1 MNNVTPFHRHGQ
13 PGYYALADLPQRE
26 SVYKSSFGVG
36 WPDAMD
42 KLLRLYPGQ
51 FVITTGIAGSGKSTF
66 WLNVVA
72 NIAADY
78 NHASFLYVPE
88 NEGHV
93 IEKLQRIWGVR
104 RGWDAFRREFCFV
117 QSAQPEHYD
126 DAPKTLDWVLLH
138 AATAIEKDGVRLVL
152 IDPWNELE
160 RARPKDLTM
169 TDYIGQCLM
178 FLTKFA
184 RHYGVTV
191 SLIAHPT
198 KEGIKDG
205 KVPKLSDI
213 EGCYSDDT
221 EVLTRR
227 GWLHHG
233 QVTLSDDVACFDPS
247 TSRVI
252 YHQPS
257 HVHKA
262 EFDGEL
268 YRFRGYGYDLA
279 VTPQHR
285 MLLKPAWD
293 EPVGLGNGRGRPVE
307 YPKGQWNFCIAEGMP
322 TSRFVLPLAGEPI
335 DGGARPQHVCIGG
348 KTYPAEQFWK
358 LVGWFV
364 AEGYVG
370 PNGLTW
376 AQAEGDTAEAFT
388 TTFAEAGIP
397 AKVGWSAPRGKGTLT
412 IGRWYIGNRF
422 CRNLVSWFA
431 DNCGRGAA
439 NKKVPEAVFELASS
453 LKWAFLKAYL
463 EGDGSKIDGTATTVS
478 RRLRDDIQR
487 LAVELGIHTSYGTR
501 AGFGNHQTIYW
512 IRLGRLGRREV
523 AVRTY
528 RNLSRIPYRGFV
540 WCLTVPTGAYF
551 VRRNGRVAACGNS
564 MNWANKCDNG
574 LIVHREINSTH
585 VISAKVREKGGG
597 WRGVC
602 IFAVDEESEQFTP
615 THVDC

>member
-1 MNNVTPFHRHGQ
+1 MSNVTPFPRHGQ

-36 WPDAMD
+36 WRDTMD

-51 FVITTGIAGSGKSTF
+51 FVITTGMAGSGKSTF

-93 IEKLQRIWGVR
+93 IDKLQRIWGLR
-104 RGWDAFRREFCFV
+104 SGWDAFRREFCFV

-126 DAPKTLDWVLLH
+126 DAPKTLDWVLMR
-138 AATAIEKDGVRLVL
+138 AATSIENDGVRLVL

-213 EGCYSDDT
+213 EG
-221 EVLTRR
+221 
-227 GWLHHG
+227 
-233 QVTLSDDVACFDPS
+233 
-247 TSRVI
+247 
-252 YHQPS
+252 
-257 HVHKA
+257 
-262 EFDGEL
+262 
-268 YRFRGYGYDLA
+268 
-279 VTPQHR
+279 
-285 MLLKPAWD
+285 
-293 EPVGLGNGRGRPVE
+293 
-307 YPKGQWNFCIAEGMP
+307 
-322 TSRFVLPLAGEPI
+322 
-335 DGGARPQHVCIGG
+335 
-348 KTYPAEQFWK
+348 
-358 LVGWFV
+358 
-364 AEGYVG
+364 
-370 PNGLTW
+370 
-376 AQAEGDTAEAFT
+376 
-388 TTFAEAGIP
+388 
-397 AKVGWSAPRGKGTLT
+397 
-412 IGRWYIGNRF
+412 
-422 CRNLVSWFA
+422 
-431 DNCGRGAA
+431 
-439 NKKVPEAVFELASS
+439 
-453 LKWAFLKAYL
+453 
-463 EGDGSKIDGTATTVS
+463 
-478 RRLRDDIQR
+478 
-487 LAVELGIHTSYGTR
+487 
-501 AGFGNHQTIYW
+501 
-512 IRLGRLGRREV
+512 
-523 AVRTY
+523 
-528 RNLSRIPYRGFV
+528 
-540 WCLTVPTGAYF
+540 
-551 VRRNGRVAACGNS
+551 S

-597 WRGVC
+597 WRGAC
-602 IFAVDEESEQFTP
+602 IFAVDEETEQFTA